1 MGGFTKSGKVKYAK
15 GNAPG
20 TKRTKYAQMMFNRRR
35 GYRRPRSVSDW
46 ASLSENGIVQTLP
59 TNTMVQKNDY
69 TLAGSP
75 RASGVATAYQH
86 YRIKKIT
93 LIFRPNYDTYAPGG
107 TTVPH
112 LYYMFNKSGSIPTT
126 ITIAALKS
134 MGAKLVRLD
143 DKTIKISWRP
153 SVLTQTVDT
162 NVPGNEAFSQYRIS
176 PWLSTNANALNPGV
190 FQPSGVDHL
199 GIFFYVENIGAQNNY
214 TVETC
219 IEYQFKKPL
228 NTTIQEPNGTPAM
241 ILGQ

>member
-1 MGGFTKSGKVKYAK
+1 MANLKKMFAKAKKAGKKFAKTGFGYGFVGRK
-15 GNAPG
+15 
-20 TKRTKYAQMMFNRRR
+20 R
-35 GYRRPRSVSDW
+35 GYKPARSVSDW
-46 ASLSENGIVQTLP
+46 ASLSENGIVQTVP

-107 TTVPH
+107 TTVPY

-126 ITIAALKS
+126 TTLAALKS
-134 MGAKLVRLD
+134 MGAKPIRLD

-162 NVPGNEAFSQYRIS
+162 NVAGNEAFHNI
-176 PWLSTNANALNPGV
+176 V
-190 FQPSGVDHL
+190 FPRGYPRMLMH
-199 GIFFYVENIGAQNNY
+199 
-214 TVETC
+214 
-219 IEYQFKKPL
+219 
-228 NTTIQEPNGTPAM
+228 
-241 ILGQ
+241 